1 MANLFDTK
9 SYPLTEP
16 RSFSVGDRVAW
27 KRTNLTD
34 YSPTLYTLSYF
45 ARKDGSGTD
54 AFSATATAN
63 GTEFVVEISSS
74 ISANLIAGTYR
85 WSSFLTRNA
94 DSERIEMGSGVFT
107 LHPDKASSTD
117 DPRNHTKKV
126 LDAIEAVIEGRAGKD
141 QESLSVEG
149 MTLQRTPLSDL
160 IALHSKYKGIYV
172 RETRA
177 QRMRDGLSH
186 SGKIYTRF

>member
-45 ARKDGSGTD
+45 ARKDGSGTT
-54 AFSATATAN
+54 AFSATATGN

-85 WSSFLTRNA
+85 WSAFLTRNS
-94 DSERIEMGSGVFT
+94 DDERIEIASGGMV
-107 LHPDKASSTD
+107 LYADKTSSTD
-117 DPRNHTKKV
+117 DPRTHTKKV

-149 MTLQRTPLSDL
+149 MTLQRTPVEDL
-160 IALHSKYKGIYV
+160 LRLHSKYRGIYV
-172 RETRA
+172 REGRA
-177 QRMRDGLSH
+177 ERMRNGLNH